1 MKVDN
6 EKLDKL
12 LVQARRIA
20 EHREADAE
28 KEIRKAYKSL
38 LKDLQAYIGDV
49 HARYAV
55 DGALDFA
62 ALQKAGYDARFL
74 EEIEERII
82 KASPKAAKALHEL
95 VEDTYKLAYESMV
108 QGVLQQEADGLND
121 VFAESI
127 AITPDQIKNVVKN
140 PIMEVALE
148 KNHKDIIYEIK
159 QAVAVS
165 LMNGDRYDTAARRIA
180 ELLDS
185 DKGAYK
191 RAVRIARTESH
202 RVREMGNHD
211 AALRVDEEL
220 QKGTTGLRFV
230 KIWRTMK
237 DERVRP
243 QRRRRGKKGWTTKMG
258 SGPNHMKLNG
268 QTVLEDEPFD
278 LGYHE
283 GKKVE
288 AMSPGQSGVAGH
300 DIHCRCYASRRMMT
314 DEEYFKATGKH
325 FPGWKGEQE
334 KTELSRKEMREK
346 IKEDQSL
353 IGDAKSRMRAVDRDI
368 DKHNITDFDDLKGLK
383 KSDITG
389 KMKAIDDRR
398 AEIDPIIN
406 RLHNRPERGTPEYEE
421 WREWRR
427 NLTNRDSLI
436 EEQMQLAVERANLES
451 QLRKFDRYD
460 EWKKW
465 KEDNP
470 LDALKAQK
478 TSLMDEIKRL
488 EDEIKAF
495 EDSLNAHPVLN
506 IVDRLDDYGVE
517 FREVKKHAKALSES
531 EIISALAGGDLTQ
544 GSCASLG
551 LAYMGQRGGLNVL
564 DYRDGK
570 SRSFFATTYN
580 LEEISRLPGVKT
592 IREIARSSTTA
603 GNRLLKQVET
613 GKEYY
618 LVSGRHAA
626 IVRKTEDDVLQY
638 LELQSAR
645 YSGWHNF
652 DGNPRYTLKQ
662 RFGECSGYDVESFM
676 IEVDSFKDSDDLKQL
691 LGYLNTAEEKQRKGG
706 HGTIK

>member
-1 MKVDN
+1 MAQKKHDL
-6 EKLDKL
+6 EYL
-12 LVQARRIA
+12 LAQALRIA

-28 KEIRKAYKSL
+28 KEIRKAYKAL
-38 LKDLQAYIGDV
+38 LKDLQAYIADV

-55 DGALDFA
+55 DGSLSFA

-74 EEIEERII
+74 EEIEDRIM
-82 KASPKAAKALHEL
+82 KSSPKAAKALHEL

-108 QGVLQQEADGLND
+108 QGVLQQEAAGLND
-121 VFAESI
+121 AFAEAI

-140 PIMEVALE
+140 PVMEVALE

-159 QAVAVS
+159 QAVAVA
-165 LMNGDRYDTAARRIA
+165 LMNGDRYTTTAGRIA

-191 RAVRIARTESH
+191 RALRIARTESH
-202 RVREMGNHD
+202 RVSEMGNHD
-211 AALRVDEEL
+211 AALRIDEEL
-220 QKGTTGLRFV
+220 QKGTSGLRFV

-243 QRRRRGKKGWTTKMG
+243 QRRKGKKGKKIVMG
-258 SGPNHMKLNG
+258 GGPNHMKLHG
-268 QTVLEDEPFD
+268 QTVLENEPFQ
-278 LGYHE
+278 LG
-283 GKKVE
+283 GGVE

-300 DIHCRCYASRRMMT
+300 DINCRCYASRRLMT

-334 KTELSRKEMREK
+334 EAELTRKQMREK

-389 KMKAIDDRR
+389 KIKAIEDREK
-398 AEIDPIIN
+398 EIEPILT
-406 RLHNRPERGTPEYEE
+406 RLRNRPERGTPEYDE
-421 WREWRR
+421 WREFRR
-427 NLTNRDSLI
+427 SIENRSELI
-436 EEQMQLAVERANLES
+436 EEEMRLAMQKAEFQS

-460 EWKKW
+460 EWTKW

-470 LDALKAQK
+470 LDVLKAQR
-478 TSLMDEIKRL
+478 TSLEDEIKRL

-495 EDSLNAHPVLN
+495 KDILAANPVFSVIDDLEDRNVVFH
-506 IVDRLDDYGVE
+506 
-517 FREVKKHAKALSES
+517 EVKRHVKQLSEN
-531 EIISALAGGDLTQ
+531 EIISAVAGGDLTQ

-551 LAYMGQRGGLNVL
+551 IAYIGQKRGFNVL
-564 DYRDGK
+564 DFRDGNSRDYFSGKAEKLRAFKALGAKPIEEDSAK
-570 SRSFFATTYN
+570 SN
-580 LEEISRLPGVKT
+580 LTNGKRILSKMEK
-592 IREIARSSTTA
+592 
-603 GNRLLKQVET
+603 

-618 LVSGRHAA
+618 LSVGRHAA
-626 IVRKTEDDVLQY
+626 IVRLNDDGIPQY
-638 LELQSAR
+638 LELQS
-645 YSGWHNF
+645 SGRNGWYDF
-652 DGNPRYTLKQ
+652 AKDVRDTLKW
-662 RFGECSGYDVESFM
+662 RFGCSQSSSYWNAAYLTDIDEFP
-676 IEVDSFKDSDDLKQL
+676 DNDDLRTL
-691 LGYLNTAEEKQRKGG
+691 LGYINTNESEQRKGK